1 MQYSKCCKC
10 IYNGYPCKMIMAQA
24 ITLLGDIARLVDYS
38 QTRKTES
45 KCLLHID
52 YECVNFKPKM
62 EKENEK

>member
-1 MQYSKCCKC
+1 
-10 IYNGYPCKMIMAQA
+10 MAQA

-38 QTRKTES
+38 QTRKTEN